1 MEHDL
6 YVDILI
12 WEKVLNKELQVVY
25 VPTADQY
32 ADILT
37 KALFPMNF
45 EVNEVQAL
53 CVISPSYKNHTHHEL
68 VGEY

>member
-1 MEHDL
+1 MGKD
-6 YVDILI
+6 
-12 WEKVLNKELQVVY
+12 KELQVVY

-53 CVISPSYKNHTHHEL
+53 CDLTLLQESHPP
-68 VGEY
+68 

>member
-1 MEHDL
+1 MGKD
-6 YVDILI
+6 
-12 WEKVLNKELQVVY
+12 KELQVVY

-32 ADILT
+32 VDILT

-53 CVISPSYKNHTHHEL
+53 CDLTLLQESHPP
-68 VGEY
+68 

>member
-32 ADILT
+32 VDILT

-53 CVISPSYKNHTHHEL
+53 CDLTLLQESHPP
-68 VGEY
+68 